1 MVIAVRKLD
10 ASGEC
15 AAPGTAW
22 VDIEEFESAAYLKY
36 DGCSDPCPPPA
47 KGEEFNPFAADPS
60 KHRWFKGIMQFTA
73 CTLAL
78 PSKGVY
84 LGICKVVST
93 TEGFK
98 IMVNEHCGGSN
109 SGSGARLSLSS
120 HSSHRPA
127 STSLHR

>member
-1 MVIAVRKLD
+1 
-10 ASGEC
+10 
-15 AAPGTAW
+15 
-22 VDIEEFESAAYLKY
+22 
-36 DGCSDPCPPPA
+36 
-47 KGEEFNPFAADPS
+47 
-60 KHRWFKGIMQFTA
+60 MQFTA

-98 IMVNEHCGGSN
+98 IMVNEHCGCSN
-109 SGSGARLSLSS
+109 SGSGARLSLS

-127 STSLHR
+127 SASLHR